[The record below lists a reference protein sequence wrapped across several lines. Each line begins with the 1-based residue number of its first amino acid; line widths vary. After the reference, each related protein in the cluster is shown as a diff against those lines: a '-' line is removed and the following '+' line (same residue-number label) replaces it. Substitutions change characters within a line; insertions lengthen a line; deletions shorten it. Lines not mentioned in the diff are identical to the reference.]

1 MSRSNTNSVQQKVSD
16 GASETAKARKQTRTH
31 TPLEYTSAA
40 DWIAQQSGHDLLRF
54 ITCGSVDDGKSTLIG
69 RLLWESKQLF
79 DDQLATLEADSRRH
93 GTQGEE
99 IDFALLVDGL
109 AAEREQGITIDVAYR
124 FFATQH
130 RKFIVADTPGH
141 EQYTRNMVTGASTAD
156 VAVLLA
162 DARHGVLTQ
171 TRRHAFL
178 TSLVGIRHVVLAVNK
193 MDLVNYNQATFNEIE
208 ETFKTF
214 AQALGFE
221 SITAIPV
228 SALKGD
234 NMVER
239 STHTGWYTGP
249 TLLGYLETVPVTR
262 RNDQQFVLPV
272 QWVNRPDAGFRGF
285 SGTVVAGHIEP
296 GETVRVTA
304 SGQTANV
311 ARMVTMD
318 GDLNKAQA
326 GDAIT
331 LTLDT
336 EIDASRGDMLT
347 RADTPLNTTD
357 QFEATI
363 VWMHDDP
370 GLVGRSYEMKL
381 ANQWAGATLT
391 TIKHRINVNTL
402 AHEAARQLGL
412 NDISVCNVAL
422 SRPVAFDTY
431 ANLPAL
437 GGFILVDRFTH
448 ATVAAGMI
456 THSLRRAQ
464 NVHRQALSITR
475 EDRERLN
482 GHPGKVIW
490 FTGLSGSGKSTIAN
504 ALEKQLH
511 EQGRRTYILD
521 GDNIRQG
528 LNKDLGFTEAD
539 RVENI
544 RRIAEVAKLMMDA
557 GLIVMTAFISP
568 YRREREMAR
577 ELIGEERFIEV
588 FVDTPLEVCE
598 ARDPKGLYKRARK
611 GEIPNMTGINSA
623 YEAPER
629 PDVLVKT
636 ESEEMGAVVNR
647 LAGLL

>member
-1 MSRSNTNSVQQKVSD
+1 M
-16 GASETAKARKQTRTH
+16 AR
-31 TPLEYTSAA
+31 LNEYTSAA

-162 DARHGVLTQ
+162 DARQGVLTQ

-193 MDLVNYNQATFNEIE
+193 MDLVNYSQATFNEIE

-214 AQALGFE
+214 AESLGFE

-239 STHTGWYTGP
+239 SAHTGWYGGP
-249 TLLGYLETVPVTR
+249 TLLGYLETVPVAPRTH
-262 RNDQQFVLPV
+262 QQFVLPV
-272 QWVNRPDAGFRGF
+272 QWVNRPDSSFRGF

-311 ARMVTMD
+311 QRVVTMD
-318 GDLNKAQA
+318 GDLGSAQA

-331 LTLDT
+331 LTLDA
-336 EIDASRGDMLT
+336 EIDASRGDILT

-391 TIKHRINVNTL
+391 SIKHRINVNTL

-422 SRPVAFDTY
+422 SRPLAFDTY

-475 EDRERLN
+475 ENRERLN

-544 RRIAEVAKLMMDA
+544 RRIAEVARLMMDA

-568 YRREREMAR
+568 YRRERDMAR
-577 ELIGEERFIEV
+577 ELIGEDRFMEV

-629 PDVLVKT
+629 PDVVVNT
-636 ESEEMGAVVNR
+636 ESGEMGAIVNR